1 MRPPGFAVKDS
12 FLPPSGVSWGMLQDV
27 WLAIDERR
35 YGQAEALLGANDDL
49 RVGRAGQMALGYIYA
64 HTGRCGEARRV
75 FGELREQHRGD
86 DWEHIA
92 VHQLGRVERLAG
104 QPEAALKF
112 FEEERALIRAQGEEA
127 HKLAVNALETAQC
140 FLKLGRLADARREL
154 DLSVEAARTHDDPET
169 LGRAERA
176 LADLSLSEGHPQA
189 ARLHYERALVAFRE
203 SEDEFAV
210 RETEALLENV

>member
-1 MRPPGFAVKDS
+1 
-12 FLPPSGVSWGMLQDV
+12 MLQDV

-35 YGQAEALLGANDDL
+35 YGQAEALLGSNDEL
-49 RVGRAGQMALGYIYA
+49 RPTRAGQMALGYIYA

-75 FGELREQHRGD
+75 FGHLREQHRGD

-104 QPEAALKF
+104 EPEAALKF

-140 FLKLGRLADARREL
+140 FLKLGRLAEARGEL
-154 DLSVEAARTHDDPET
+154 DLSAQAARTHDDPET

-176 LADLSLSEGHPQA
+176 LAELSVQEGHPQA
-189 ARLHYERALVAFRE
+189 ARLHYERAIAAFRE
-203 SEDEFAV
+203 SDDEFAV
-210 RETEALLENV
+210 RETEALLDNV